1 MVLRHAATVLTGLL
15 VATGIGLLAGA
26 FAADRFWVHVVVFA
40 LCTLAPAYGLGW
52 LLFVS
57 PATGPAPVARPEE
70 SIEHDWWQRS
80 AAASFLDLLTVA
92 GVAAFAL
99 AVSGL
104 EVSAGVVL
112 SGVILLGFA
121 DLAVRFTV
129 LRRRAA

>member
-1 MVLRHAATVLTGLL
+1 MLRHAAAVLTGLL

-26 FAADRFWVHVVVFA
+26 FADDRFWVHVAVFA

-57 PATGPAPVARPEE
+57 AATGPQPVAHPEE

-99 AVSGL
+99 AVTGL

-121 DLAVRFTV
+121 DLAVRFRV